1 MTDPGTSPGGGG
13 GGTSSGLD
21 TAEKKELLA
30 GFDLRSF
37 LADSLENV
45 ENPENVKWNDGDIA
59 AAASLLG
66 NSSGRELSFTVSFE
80 NEPYNGSVVSG
91 TVGYVL
97 SVTDGAVNGYKASTS
112 DDAGL
117 EVDGYKLTVAMNEM
131 VTAYGTVSVSGGKA
145 EFTDLE
151 AIPVPVG
158 TDISVSLE
166 GEEIDLDELFVDIP
180 KRHAEYE
187 DIPKDLYTIMQG
199 MGNLTMYVAQ
209 GISSP
214 VEGYYDLSDLSRT
227 SADPDAFRSYVRFS
241 DYEYQEGQ
249 YQLTMTEVHAEGPL
263 NIRYNDQTIY
273 YSGILDV
280 DMETPNFG
288 TTFDNFAATIV
299 PDAGDVEM
307 TDPVNG
313 TYVSNLAS
321 FADSPEFS
329 AEIEISDRIYEND
342 EYIAMGTVN
351 VLNMFLCTLND
362 EWLIPDSEN
371 SAAGRLYI
379 GEAGFSSA
387 IEGRYTKETGGT
399 ISITE
404 GCVKPV
410 AGYEFTFSAT
420 IKPLASAAGYYVY
433 SLQDFTFE
441 ECEYNEEQI
450 GYLNA
455 LSSMTGGMY
464 Y

>member
-166 GEEIDLDELFVDIP
+166 GEEIDPRAELVQ
-180 KRHAEYE
+180 RLLEYKTYRSLAQELARRE
-187 DIPKDLYTIMQG
+187 DG
-199 MGNLTMYVAQ
+199 
-209 GISSP
+209 
-214 VEGYYDLSDLSRT
+214 
-227 SADPDAFRSYVRFS
+227 
-241 DYEYQEGQ
+241 
-249 YQLTMTEVHAEGPL
+249 
-263 NIRYNDQTIY
+263 
-273 YSGILDV
+273 
-280 DMETPNFG
+280 
-288 TTFDNFAATIV
+288 
-299 PDAGDVEM
+299 
-307 TDPVNG
+307 
-313 TYVSNLAS
+313 
-321 FADSPEFS
+321 
-329 AEIEISDRIYEND
+329 
-342 EYIAMGTVN
+342 
-351 VLNMFLCTLND
+351 
-362 EWLIPDSEN
+362 
-371 SAAGRLYI
+371 AGRLLYKEPTVPAEVAFTWAEIAQVVWGI
-379 GEAGFSSA
+379 GAVVVPGGIELCSRPRLQSAG
-387 IEGRYTKETGGT
+387 IYPRKTVRER
-399 ISITE
+399 
-404 GCVKPV
+404 
-410 AGYEFTFSAT
+410 
-420 IKPLASAAGYYVY
+420 
-433 SLQDFTFE
+433 
-441 ECEYNEEQI
+441 
-450 GYLNA
+450 
-455 LSSMTGGMY
+455 
-464 Y
+464 